1 MLCHGRCG
9 KPSNSSVRWCSALD
23 EGPQVVTRHGEKVV
37 VVLSARE
44 YRRPTVAA
52 PNFKEFL
59 LAAPD
64 LHQLELRRPDD
75 QARIVEL

>member
-1 MLCHGRCG
+1 MSRQ
-9 KPSNSSVRWCSALD
+9 VRQAKQQFSALVQRALD